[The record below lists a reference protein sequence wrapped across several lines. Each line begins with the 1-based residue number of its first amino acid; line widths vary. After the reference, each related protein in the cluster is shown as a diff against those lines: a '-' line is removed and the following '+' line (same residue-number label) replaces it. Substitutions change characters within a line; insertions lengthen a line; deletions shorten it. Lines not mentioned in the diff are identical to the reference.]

1 MGNMLYE
8 VIRTEEFN
16 DWLNGLKDLVIIT
29 RITNRIKRIKEGNL
43 GDYKSIGDRVS
54 ELRLQ
59 FGAGYRIYFTLR
71 ENVIIIL
78 LCGGDKSTQS
88 RDIERAKQMAGE
100 VATWL

>member
-1 MGNMLYE
+1 LYE